1 MGHDSHVMPA
11 MLLFS
16 IPNAVDALWVQAVPS
31 ASPYHS
37 AIKSS
42 IKHISTNLVAS
53 LCDICN
59 IINMTKVLPLVL
71 LRGSTQSTI

>member
-1 MGHDSHVMPA
+1 MGHDSYVVPA
-11 MLLFS
+11 MLLFE
-16 IPNAVDALWVQAVPS
+16 IPDAVDVLWEQAVPS

-37 AIKSS
+37 AIKCS
-42 IKHISTNLVAS
+42 IKHISRNLVAS

-71 LRGSTQSTI
+71 LRGSIQNTI